1 MLKSLLDQA
10 NRQIIESRLDHR
22 VKQALLELVSID
34 TSLNDFA
41 HETNVF
47 RAAKAYFGDSY
58 DDVKREVVQRY
69 IEYCES
75 LQETWSSRH
84 RMESAPSQ
92 LLTDLQR
99 NRRQQILSFSQ
110 GVISK
115 SEWSIAE
122 TVFTLMNPGMSL
134 PPAMFPFKQFGA
146 EEILMTASDYEDAQR
161 KLLARGEDFLRDVNQ
176 ASLLEIIAEWEKPME
191 LNELI

>member
-10 NRQIIESRLDHR
+10 NRQIIESRIDHR

-75 LQETWSSRH
+75 L
-84 RMESAPSQ
+84 
-92 LLTDLQR
+92 
-99 NRRQQILSFSQ
+99 
-110 GVISK
+110 
-115 SEWSIAE
+115 
-122 TVFTLMNPGMSL
+122 
-134 PPAMFPFKQFGA
+134 
-146 EEILMTASDYEDAQR
+146 
-161 KLLARGEDFLRDVNQ
+161 
-176 ASLLEIIAEWEKPME
+176 
-191 LNELI
+191 